1 MQPIISL
8 EIKGTSGRGVRGAG
22 RGYMDTVFS
31 STPFLKQYQD
41 LCFSKNNLAR
51 IKDGGYAIKLDDKK
65 SKGTPQVSLY
75 IDRNTAL
82 YFDSLEL
89 NIFFKK
95 YFYPI
100 AFTEYILAGTIL
112 LDYANIFSW
121 NEYKKNN
128 KIIRQI

>member
-51 IKDGGYAIKLDDKK
+51 IKDGGYAINLDDKK

-89 NIFFKK
+89 NITTNIVRFEFKLK
-95 YFYPI
+95 K
-100 AFTEYILAGTIL
+100 
-112 LDYANIFSW
+112 LDEIRNYLWEKIKHNDFMS
-121 NEYKKNN
+121 EKYKKTS
-128 KIIRQI
+128 I

>member
-1 MQPIISL
+1 MEEEL
-8 EIKGTSGRGVRGAG
+8 EEQEEYIWIEFLVPLHFLSNIKI
-22 RGYMDTVFS
+22 
-31 STPFLKQYQD
+31 
-41 LCFSKNNLAR
+41 CFSKNNLAR
-51 IKDGGYAIKLDDKK
+51 IKDGRYAINLNDKK
-65 SKGTPQVSLY
+65 SKGRPRVSLY

-100 AFTEYILAGTIL
+100 AFTEHILPGTIL
-112 LDYANIFSW
+112 LDYANIFSR

-128 KIIRQI
+128 KIIQQI

>member
-8 EIKGTSGRGVRGAG
+8 EIKGTSGRGVKRAG
-22 RGYMDTVFS
+22 RGYMDRVFS
-31 STPFLKQYQD
+31 SAPFFKQYQD
-41 LCFSKNNLAR
+41 LRFSKNNLAR
-51 IKDGGYAIKLDDKK
+51 IKDGGYAINLDDKK